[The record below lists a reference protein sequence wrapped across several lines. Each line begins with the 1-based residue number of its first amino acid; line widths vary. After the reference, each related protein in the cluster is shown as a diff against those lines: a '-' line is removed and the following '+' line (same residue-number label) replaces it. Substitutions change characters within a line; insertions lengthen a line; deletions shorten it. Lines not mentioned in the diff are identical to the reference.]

1 MEEKKK
7 FKILSID
14 GGGIKGLYSAQ
25 VLAKFEESFN
35 TRLSDHFDLIC
46 GTSTGGIIALGV
58 SVKIPMKNIVEFY
71 ENYGPKIFA
80 SNWKKLGTF
89 GNLMLGFKQAIC
101 KSKYSQEPLRE
112 ALTSVFGSKTI
123 SESHN
128 LLCIPAY
135 NLTDASPRIFKRDY
149 GSLNQDNSKT
159 YVDVALATSAAPTYF
174 PIKEINKF
182 DYVDGGLFANNPV
195 LVGLT
200 EYLFKWAKT
209 GEFDGVDILSISSC
223 EKSQG
228 WSPTKRKLSF
238 YKWKDNIFDC
248 YSNGQ
253 SLTETFFLRQLINS
267 GTLNFDLNIVRV
279 ANKPLST
286 QQEKYVNMDDASRQS
301 MNILSSIGAKT
312 GVDFKEKKEV
322 KAFFKTGKT
331 INPEDYGK

>member
-58 SVKIPMKNIVEFY
+58 SAKIPMKNIVEFY
-71 ENYGPKIFA
+71 ENYGPKIFS
-80 SNWKKLGTF
+80 SNWKRLGTF

-101 KSKYSQEPLRE
+101 KSKYSQESLQE

-149 GSLNQDNSKT
+149 GSLNQDNNKT

-182 DYVDGGLFANNPV
+182 DYD
-195 LVGLT
+195 
-200 EYLFKWAKT
+200 
-209 GEFDGVDILSISSC
+209 SH
-223 EKSQG
+223 
-228 WSPTKRKLSF
+228 
-238 YKWKDNIFDC
+238 
-248 YSNGQ
+248 
-253 SLTETFFLRQLINS
+253 
-267 GTLNFDLNIVRV
+267 
-279 ANKPLST
+279 
-286 QQEKYVNMDDASRQS
+286 EKYC
-301 MNILSSIGAKT
+301 
-312 GVDFKEKKEV
+312 
-322 KAFFKTGKT
+322 
-331 INPEDYGK
+331 

>member
-1 MEEKKK
+1 MLQK
-7 FKILSID
+7 
-14 GGGIKGLYSAQ
+14 
-25 VLAKFEESFN
+25 
-35 TRLSDHFDLIC
+35 
-46 GTSTGGIIALGV
+46 
-58 SVKIPMKNIVEFY
+58 
-71 ENYGPKIFA
+71 PKIFS
-80 SNWKKLGTF
+80 SNWKRLGTF

-101 KSKYSQEPLRE
+101 KSKYSQESLQE

-149 GSLNQDNSKT
+149 GSLNQDNNKT

-279 ANKPLST
+279 ANKPLSS